1 MLRYA
6 LPLLAASALAVP
18 AAAAEVQIQASGPVV
33 ELTVHEQVEAEPDIA
48 EVSAGVSTQAPTAV
62 EAMRQNA
69 QQMTSVIERI
79 KGLGIAERDIQTTGI
94 SLHPQYDYDQN
105 SRQQVF
111 RGYMV
116 QNRVSVTLR
125 EIGETGE
132 VLDALVS
139 AGATDLSGPN
149 FSIDDET
156 AAKRQARDAAM
167 ERAQEQAMA
176 YARLAGYA
184 NVRLL
189 EINEALTQNPPMPY
203 MRTMDVQES
212 AAVSTPVQPGRVA
225 SGVTVTV
232 TYEMVQ

>member
-6 LPLLAASALAVP
+6 LPLLTTAALAVP
-18 AAAAEVQIQASGPVV
+18 AAAEVQVQTSGPVV
-33 ELTVHEQVEAEPDIA
+33 ALTVHEQVEAEPDLA
-48 EVSAGVSTQAPTAV
+48 EVSAGVTTQAPTAV
-62 EAMRQNA
+62 EAMRRNA
-69 QQMTSVIERI
+69 QQMTTVIDRI

-132 VLDALVS
+132 VLDALVA

-156 AAKRQARDAAM
+156 AAKRQAREAAIA
-167 ERAQEQAMA
+167 RAKEQAMA
-176 YARLAGYA
+176 YARSAGYG

-189 EINEALTQNPPMPY
+189 EISEALMQNPPMPY
-203 MRTMDVQES
+203 MRTVDAEE
-212 AAVSTPVQPGRVA
+212 AAIASTPVQPGRVA